1 VLNKPSLIL
10 TKLRGKMKLSEYLSQ
25 LPRGGKSQLAKKVG
39 VSKSFL
45 RQMELGTAQI
55 PIRVAKKIE
64 LHTLG
69 SVSRKELRPDVW
81 D

>member
-1 VLNKPSLIL
+1 
-10 TKLRGKMKLSEYLSQ
+10 MKLSEYLSK
-25 LPRGGKSQLAKKVG
+25 LPRGGKSQLAKNVG

-55 PIRVAKKIE
+55 PIPVAKKIE

-69 SVSRKELRPDVW
+69 NVSKKEMRPDVW